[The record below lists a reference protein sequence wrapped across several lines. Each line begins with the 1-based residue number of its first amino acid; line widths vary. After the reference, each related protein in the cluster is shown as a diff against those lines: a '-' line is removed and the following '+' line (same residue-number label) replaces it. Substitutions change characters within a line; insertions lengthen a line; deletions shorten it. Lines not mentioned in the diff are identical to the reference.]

1 MAAGIAL
8 FLALSNNFFFNMYKE
23 IIDVKLLA
31 IDVIASMGM
40 ASVVGAVV
48 AVVNGKMK

>member
-1 MAAGIAL
+1 
-8 FLALSNNFFFNMYKE
+8 MYKE

-31 IDVIASMGM
+31 IDVVASIVI